1 MAVTATQLTIVRTAA
16 TALLTGL
23 AAVAVQYPH
32 LAWIPIVYA
41 VLGTLGI
48 HAIPSIGQIAPMED
62 LPSIPVPSQSLST
75 YPDVPPGAET
85 PKEQERT

>member
-1 MAVTATQLTIVRTAA
+1 MVAMTATQLTIVRTAA

-23 AAVAVQYPH
+23 AAIAVQYPH

-48 HAIPSIGQIAPMED
+48 HAIPSIGQKPMEQ
-62 LPSIPVPSQSLST
+62 LPYIPVPSQSLST
-75 YPDVPPGAET
+75 YPDVSSGAET
-85 PKEQERT
+85 PKE